1 MEKVAII
8 GLSCLFPGADNP
20 EQFWQNLVEEKDT
33 TSSATTEKMGI
44 DPAVFYDPKSEKRD
58 CYYCLNGGFIKDFTF
73 DATGYALS
81 PEFLESLD
89 DIFKW
94 SLHVAKQALKDS
106 GYWDNKSA
114 LAKCGVI
121 LGNLSSPTKTSQQ
134 IVTSIY
140 RKTVNRALQEL
151 LGQENFE
158 LGSLSCPENISPLN
172 IFTAAY
178 PTTVVAQALSLS
190 GRHFSLDAACSSALY
205 AIKLACQYLR
215 SHKADLMLAGAVS
228 CADPFVNHMGFSLLR
243 AFPQDG
249 ISRPLDRSS
258 SGLLTGEGAGMLA
271 LKRYDDA
278 VRDGDKI
285 YATILGVGLS
295 NDGKGK
301 YFVSPNPKGQ
311 VLAFQRTYAEAE
323 IDPQSIDYIE
333 CHATGTDL
341 GDKTELQSMETFFA
355 QYGATPLIGSVKS
368 NLGHLLTAA
377 GMPSMIKVILSMS
390 KGLIPPTINLRDPL
404 SSPKDLISAS
414 QIVREA
420 VPWANK
426 PRKRAAVSA
435 FGFGGT
441 NAHSVL
447 EAGEVGESEDFE
459 IKEEAIGKATAQSA
473 IAIVGMDAFFGGCDR
488 LDAFERSIYQG
499 KQHFIG
505 VPPER
510 WKGIEDE
517 EQLLKDYGF
526 TDGQA
531 PKGAYIRDFEIDFLK
546 FKIPPKPTEQ
556 PIPQQLLLLKVADR
570 AIRDAG
576 LKPGGNVAV
585 IIAMETDLTSH
596 QYRARCDFSWQL
608 QEGLDKSN
616 ISLSPEKLFQ
626 LETIVKESIH
636 VTGEVGRSIS
646 YIGNIMACRISA
658 LWDFNGPSFT
668 ISAQENSVFKALE
681 LAQLFLSQQQ
691 VDAVVV
697 GAVDLAGGVE
707 NVLLR
712 NRGNVIGSIVG
723 EGAGAVVLKRLES
736 AKSEQNRIYAAI
748 DAISL
753 VQEGSTSSASA
764 VERACQQA
772 FKGSGVK
779 PDEIGYLEIFGSG
792 VPQEDEAEIKGLVQA
807 YQTESRLSCAIGSV
821 KANIGHTYAASGIA
835 SLIKTALCL
844 YYQYIPAQPQWSSP
858 KHPEVWQGSPF
869 YVATESRP
877 WSLAPK
883 VSKRTAAIN
892 GLGLDGT
899 YAHILLSEDLSQTN
913 RSSRYLEQTPFYL
926 FPIAANNQAA
936 LLEEISSLQQT
947 ITDCS
952 SLAQAASQA
961 FAKFDR
967 QAAYKL
973 AIVGHNKD
981 ELNSEIERSRTGIRK
996 AFSGGGDWQT
1006 PLGSYFTT
1014 NPLGKHNHIAFVY
1027 PGAFTSYIGM
1037 FRDLHRLFP
1046 HNSKFSYPP
1055 SLKKFLHLSNQ
1066 FIYPR
1071 SLNQLTPSE
1080 LEHLEADLRSDGQA
1094 ISTSGTIVAF
1104 LLTKMIKDYF
1114 QIQPKS
1120 AFGYSFGEVGM
1131 LIALDIWTNADQ
1143 FLARAE
1149 TSSVWKTRVSGPKN
1163 AIREAWG
1170 LPPTDKQTDENLWSS
1185 YLLMCSPALVREKL
1199 QQENRVYLTHINTN
1213 KEVVIGGDP
1222 QGCLRVIEDLQCN
1235 YFPAPG
1241 AIAVH
1246 CEPMHSEYEQLVKWL
1261 TLPVPNHSPVKFY
1274 SAADYQA
1281 LTLNSG
1287 AIADKLAQVICQPV
1301 DFPRLINRSYED
1313 GDRIFIEIGP
1323 GRSCSRW
1330 ISETLKH
1337 KEHLAL
1343 PLDSGSANVHNNIV
1357 RLLAK
1362 LLSHQV
1368 AVDLSPLY
1376 SQAEESSLDPK
1387 SLLKNVTIGG
1397 CRIRSAI
1404 LSEENRKSFAIGRE
1418 QKSKIVETQYI
1429 ASVHKAE
1436 SAFSPLLPISR
1447 EAIAIAQSPK
1457 NSEEKANKANFNN
1470 NLITPHNLLFS
1481 HNKHQKKLSDHA
1493 AFLQARQESLQQ
1505 MSKLIEQKLN
1515 PLVAQSLPKQSISLR
1530 IPEPKRVDVIF
1541 DQAEVLEVA
1550 LGKLSRVFG
1559 KEYSLIDSYPRC
1571 TRVPMPPY
1579 LFISRVT
1586 KLNAKRGCFEPCSI
1600 ETEYDIPKNAW
1611 YSNGGQ
1617 IPCAVA
1623 IEASHANIFL
1633 LSYLGIDF
1641 EYKGQRVYRALNGST
1656 TWLGDLPQDGQTLRT
1671 QVKINSFIRGGD
1683 ALLLF
1688 FTHNLFVG
1696 EKQILTM
1703 NLSAGFFSDED
1714 LSKSQGITLT
1724 KLDRQARSK
1733 IKQSHFE
1740 PLLQCDQTTF
1750 DKQDIINLSLG
1761 NIAACFG
1768 ENYEQNGKNPWLRL
1782 PPLPMCMLDR
1792 VISIDPKGGAWGLGL
1807 IVGEK
1812 ALEPEHWY
1820 FNCHFKDDYCLPGT
1834 VIGEGC
1840 IQLLVFYLLYLGLQT
1855 RTINASF
1862 QPIHHLTGTGR
1873 YSGQITPVSARL
1885 TYQLEVT
1892 EIGLSPE
1899 PFIKADATIIFHD
1912 KAIALSKNI
1921 GIRLSE
1927 KL

>member
-33 TSSATTEKMGI
+33 TSSATAEKMGI
-44 DPAVFYDPKSEKRD
+44 DPAVFYDPKSEKPD
-58 CYYCLNGGFIKDFTF
+58 CYYCLKGGFIKDFTF
-73 DATGYALS
+73 DTAGYAIS
-81 PEFLESLD
+81 PEFIEGLD
-89 DIFKW
+89 DVFKW
-94 SLHVAKQALKDS
+94 SLYGSKQALQDS
-106 GYWDNKSA
+106 GYWDNQSA

-121 LGNLSSPTKTSQQ
+121 LGNLSAPTKLSQQ
-134 IVTSIY
+134 IVSPIY

-151 LGQENFE
+151 LGQAEFK
-158 LGSLSCPENISPLN
+158 LGSLPCPNSPLN

-178 PTTVVAQALSLS
+178 PTTVVAQALSL
-190 GRHFSLDAACSSALY
+190 GGIHFSLDAACSSALY

-311 VLAFQRTYAEAE
+311 ILAFQRTYAEAE
-323 IDPQSIDYIE
+323 LDPQSIDYIE

-341 GDKTELQSMETFFA
+341 GDKTELHSMETFFG

-377 GMPSMIKVILSMS
+377 GMPSLIKVILSMS

-404 SSPKDLISAS
+404 NSPNNLISAS

-420 VPWANK
+420 VPWANT

-441 NAHSVL
+441 NAHLVL
-447 EAGEVGESEDFE
+447 EAGEVAESKAAEV
-459 IKEEAIGKATAQSA
+459 KEEALDS
-473 IAIVGMDAFFGGCDR
+473 IAIVGMDAFFGGCDG
-488 LDAFERSIYQG
+488 LDAFERSIYEG
-499 KQHFIG
+499 KQHFIP

-517 EQLLKDYGF
+517 QLLKDYGF
-526 TDGQA
+526 TDGS
-531 PKGAYIRDFEIDFLK
+531 PKGAYIQDFEIDFLK

-608 QEGLDKSN
+608 REGLAGSN
-616 ISLSPEKLFQ
+616 ISLSSEKLSE

-668 ISAQENSVFKALE
+668 LSAQENSVFKALE
-681 LAQLFLSQQQ
+681 VAQLFLSQQQ

-712 NRGNVIGSIVG
+712 NQGNLIGSTVG

-736 AKSEQNRIYAAI
+736 AKEAQNQIYAAI

-753 VQEGSTSSASA
+753 VQDVSTSSASA
-764 VERACQQA
+764 VENACQQA
-772 FKGSGVK
+772 FKGSSVK
-779 PDEIGYLEIFGSG
+779 PCDIGYLEIFGSG
-792 VPQEDEAEIKGLVQA
+792 VPHQDEAEINGLVQA
-807 YQTESRLSCAIGSV
+807 YQTQSRLSCAIGSV

-844 YYQYIPAQPQWSSP
+844 YYQYIPAQPQWSGP

-883 VSKRTAAIN
+883 IFKRTAALN

-899 YAHILLSEDLSQTN
+899 YAHILLSENLSQTK

-926 FPIAANNQAA
+926 FPIAANNHAA
-936 LLEEISSLQQT
+936 LLDLISSLQQT

-981 ELNSEIERSRTGIRK
+981 ELNSEIERSRPGISK

-1006 PLGSYFTT
+1006 PLRSYFTT
-1014 NPLGKHNHIAFVY
+1014 NPLGKHNDIAFVY

-1046 HNSKFSYPP
+1046 HNSRFSYPP

-1071 SLNQLTPSE
+1071 SLNKLTPSE

-1104 LLTKMIKDYF
+1104 LLTKMIRDYF

-1149 TSSVWKTRVSGPKN
+1149 TSSVWKTRVSGPKM

-1170 LPPTDKQTDENLWSS
+1170 IPPTEKQTDENLWNS
-1185 YLLMCSPALVREKL
+1185 YLLMCSPSQVRERL
-1199 QQENRVYLTHINTN
+1199 QNERVYLTHINTH

-1222 QGCLRVIEDLQCN
+1222 QGCLRVIEALKCN

-1281 LTLNSG
+1281 LTLNSQ
-1287 AIADKLAQVICQPV
+1287 AIANKLAQVICQPV
-1301 DFPRLINRSYED
+1301 DFPRLINRCYED
-1313 GDRIFIEIGP
+1313 GDRIFIELGS
-1323 GRSCSRW
+1323 GKSCTRW
-1330 ISETLKH
+1330 ISETLKD
-1337 KEHLAL
+1337 KAHLAL
-1343 PLDSGSANVHNNIV
+1343 YLDSGSADVHNNIV

-1368 AVDLSPLY
+1368 AVDLAPLY
-1376 SQAEESSLDPK
+1376 PQAQKNSLNPK
-1387 SLLKNVTIGG
+1387 SLVKDVTVGG
-1397 CRIRSAI
+1397 CRIRSTI
-1404 LSEENRKSFAIGRE
+1404 LTEENRLSFATQRE
-1418 QKSKIVETQYI
+1418 RGTGSQKSKVKI
-1429 ASVHKAE
+1429 S
-1436 SAFSPLLPISR
+1436 SAPLLPIFR
-1447 EAIAIAQSPK
+1447 EAISVAQSPR
-1457 NSEEKANKANFNN
+1457 NLEEAKANHNPTHSTNFQV
-1470 NLITPHNLLFS
+1470 F
-1481 HNKHQKKLSDHA
+1481 HQKLNDHA
-1493 AFLQARQESLQQ
+1493 AYLQARQELLRQ
-1505 MSKLIEQKLN
+1505 MSHIEIEQQASPHKL
-1515 PLVAQSLPKQSISLR
+1515 PSAQKSALRGSRFKQAQSPQNQSLSLR
-1530 IPEPKRVDVIF
+1530 SPDPKPAQVVF

-1550 LGKLSRVFG
+1550 RGKLSRVFG
-1559 KEYSLIDSYPRC
+1559 KEYSIIDSYPRC

-1611 YSNGGQ
+1611 YSKGGQ

-1641 EYKGQRVYRALNGST
+1641 EYSQRVYRALNGST
-1656 TWLGDLPQDGQTLRT
+1656 TWLGNLPQDGQTLRA
-1671 QVKINSFIRGGD
+1671 QVKINSFIRSSD
-1683 ALLLF
+1683 TMLLF

-1703 NLSAGFFSDED
+1703 NLSAGFFSNKD
-1714 LSKSQGITLT
+1714 LSKAQGITLT
-1724 KLDRQARSK
+1724 KLDQQEQSK
-1733 IKQSHFE
+1733 IQISHFE
-1740 PLLQCDQTTF
+1740 PLLQCDKTSF
-1750 DKQDIINLSLG
+1750 NKDDIINLSLG
-1761 NIAACFG
+1761 NITACFG
-1768 ENYEQNGKNPWLRL
+1768 NNYEQNGKNPWLRL
-1782 PPLPMCMLDR
+1782 PPLPMCMIDC
-1792 VISIDPKGGAWGLGL
+1792 VTSIDPKGGAWGLGL

-1812 ALEPEHWY
+1812 SLEPEHWY
-1820 FNCHFKDDYCLPGT
+1820 FNCHFKDDYCMPGT
-1834 VIGEGC
+1834 VMGEGC
-1840 IQLLVFYLLYLGLQT
+1840 IQLLAFYVLYLGLQT
-1855 RTINASF
+1855 RTVDASF

-1899 PFIKADATIIFHD
+1899 PFIKADAAIIFQD
-1912 KAIALSKNI
+1912 RIIALSKNL
-1921 GIRLSE
+1921 GIRLGERWQS
-1927 KL
+1927 

>member
-8 GLSCLFPGADNP
+8 GLSCLFPGAHTP

-33 TSSATTEKMGI
+33 TSSATAEKMGS
-44 DPAVFYDPKSEKRD
+44 DPAVFYDPKSETPD
-58 CYYCLNGGFIKDFTF
+58 CYYCLNGGFIKDFIF
-73 DATGYALS
+73 DATGYVF
-81 PEFLESLD
+81 PKTFEGLD

-94 SLHVAKQALKDS
+94 SLYVAKQALKDS
-106 GYWDNKSA
+106 GYLDNQSA
-114 LAKCGVI
+114 LANCGVI
-121 LGNLSSPTKTSQQ
+121 LGNLSAPTKLSQQ
-134 IVTSIY
+134 IVSPIY

-151 LGQENFE
+151 LGQADFE
-158 LGSLSCPENISPLN
+158 LGSVPCPDSPLN

-178 PTTVVAQALSLS
+178 PTTVVAQALRLLGS
-190 GRHFSLDAACSSALY
+190 HFSLDAACSSALY

-249 ISRPLDRSS
+249 VSRPLDRSS
-258 SGLLTGEGAGMLA
+258 SGLLTGEGAGMLV
-271 LKRYDDA
+271 LKRYQDA

-323 IDPQSIDYIE
+323 LDPQSIEYIE

-341 GDKTELQSMETFFA
+341 GDKTELQSMETFFG

-377 GMPSMIKVILSMS
+377 GMPSLIKVILSMS
-390 KGLIPPTINLRDPL
+390 EGMIPPTINVREPL
-404 SSPKDLISAS
+404 SSPNSLISAS
-414 QIVREA
+414 QIVTEA
-420 VPWANK
+420 VPWANT

-441 NAHSVL
+441 NAHLVL
-447 EAGEVGESEDFE
+447 EAGALSDEESET
-459 IKEEAIGKATAQSA
+459 EEPEVA
-473 IAIVGMDAFFGGCDR
+473 IAIVGMDAFFGGCDG
-488 LDAFERSIYQG
+488 LDAFERSIYEG
-499 KQHFIG
+499 KQHFIP

-517 EQLLKDYGF
+517 QLLKDYGF
-526 TDGQA
+526 TDGS
-531 PKGAYIRDFEIDFLK
+531 PKGAYIQDFDIDFLT

-596 QYRARCDFSWQL
+596 QYRARCDLSWQL
-608 QEGLDKSN
+608 REGLAGSN
-616 ISLSPEKLFQ
+616 ISLSPEKLSE
-626 LETIVKESIH
+626 LETIVKDSIH

-658 LWDFNGPSFT
+658 LWDFSGPSFT
-668 ISAQENSVFKALE
+668 LSAQENSVFKALE
-681 LAQLFLSQQQ
+681 VAQLFLSQQQ

-712 NRGNVIGSIVG
+712 RQGNLNDSTVG
-723 EGAGAVVLKRLES
+723 EGAGAVVLKRLD
-736 AKSEQNRIYAAI
+736 AKPEPRIYAAI

-753 VQEGSTSSASA
+753 VQEPAKSSASA
-764 VERACQQA
+764 VAKACQQA
-772 FKGSGVK
+772 FERSGVK
-779 PDEIGYLEIFGSG
+779 PNDIGYLEVFGSG
-792 VPQEDEAEIKGLVQA
+792 VPAQDEAEITGLVQA
-807 YQTESRLSCAIGSV
+807 YRTEPSQLSCAIGNV

-844 YYQYIPAQPQWSSP
+844 YHQYIPAMPQWSGT
-858 KHPEVWQGSPF
+858 KHPEWQGSPF

-877 WSLAPK
+877 WTLAPK
-883 VSKRTAAIN
+883 ISKRTAAIN

-899 YAHILLSEDLSQTN
+899 HAHILLSELSQTS
-913 RSSRYLEQTPFYL
+913 RRSRYLEQTPFYL
-926 FPIAANNQAA
+926 FPVAANDQAA
-936 LLEEISSLQQT
+936 LLEEIGSLQQT
-947 ITDCS
+947 IAHCS
-952 SLAQAASQA
+952 SLSQAASQA
-961 FAKFDR
+961 FAKFEAHR

-981 ELNSEIERSRTGIRK
+981 ELNQELERSLIGVSK
-996 AFSGGGDWQT
+996 AFSQDKNWQT
-1006 PLGSYFTT
+1006 PLGSYFTIK
-1014 NPLGKHNHIAFVY
+1014 PLGKHNDIAFVY
-1027 PGAFTSYIGM
+1027 PGAFTSTMGM
-1037 FRDLHRLFP
+1037 FRDLHRL
-1046 HNSKFSYPP
+1046 HNSSSSYPLN
-1055 SLKKFLHLSNQ
+1055 LKKFLHLSNQ
-1066 FIYPR
+1066 SIYPR
-1071 SLNQLTPSE
+1071 SLNPLTPSQ
-1080 LEHLEADLRSDGQA
+1080 LERLEADLRSDPQA
-1094 ISTSGTIVAF
+1094 MSTSGTIVAF
-1104 LLTKMIKDYF
+1104 MLTKILRDF
-1114 QIQPKS
+1114 QIQPHS
-1120 AFGYSFGEVGM
+1120 AFGYSFGEVSM
-1131 LIALDIWTNADQ
+1131 LIALDIWKNADQ
-1143 FLARAE
+1143 FLARVE
-1149 TSSVWKTRVSGPKN
+1149 SSSLWKTRLSGTKN
-1163 AIREAWG
+1163 AVREAWG
-1170 LPPTDKQTDENLWSS
+1170 LPPTQKQTKLWSS
-1185 YLLMCSPALVREKL
+1185 YTLMCSPNQVREML
-1199 QQENRVYLTHINTN
+1199 PERVYLTHINTD

-1222 QGCLRVIEDLQCN
+1222 QGCLRVIEALKCN
-1235 YFPAPG
+1235 YFRAPDSV
-1241 AIAVH
+1241 AVH
-1246 CEPMHSEYEQLVKWL
+1246 CEPMHSESEQLVKWL
-1261 TLPVPNHSPVKFY
+1261 TLPVSNHSPIAFY

-1281 LTLNSG
+1281 LTLDSQ

-1301 DFPRLINRSYED
+1301 DFPRLINRCYED
-1313 GDRIFIEIGP
+1313 GDRIFIELGP
-1323 GRSCSRW
+1323 GRSCTRW

-1337 KEHLAL
+1337 KEYLAL
-1343 PLDSGSANVHNNIV
+1343 SLDSGSASIHTNIV

-1368 AVDLSPLY
+1368 GVDLSLLY
-1376 SQAEESSLDPK
+1376 RQAQDSLKSK
-1387 SLLKNVTIGG
+1387 SLVRKVTVGG

-1404 LSEENRKSFAIGRE
+1404 LSESNRLRFA
-1418 QKSKIVETQYI
+1418 
-1429 ASVHKAE
+1429 
-1436 SAFSPLLPISR
+1436 
-1447 EAIAIAQSPK
+1447 AQTSPK
-1457 NSEEKANKANFNN
+1457 PSESTAKANHKQ
-1470 NLITPHNLLFS
+1470 LR
-1481 HNKHQKKLSDHA
+1481 DHA
-1493 AFLQARQESLQQ
+1493 ALLRSQQESLQQ
-1505 MSKLIEQKLN
+1505 ISEEIEQQASQQLN
-1515 PLVAQSLPKQSISLR
+1515 SLVNPPPNLSLTLRSPQPK
-1530 IPEPKRVDVIF
+1530 PAHVIF
-1541 DQAEVLEVA
+1541 DRAEVLEVA
-1550 LGKLSRVFG
+1550 RGKLARVFG
-1559 KEYSLIDSYPRC
+1559 KEYTLIDSYPRC

-1586 KLNAKRGCFEPCSI
+1586 KLDAKRGCFEPCSI
-1600 ETEYDIPKNAW
+1600 ETEYDIPENAW
-1611 YSNGGQ
+1611 YSTGGQ

-1641 EYKGQRVYRALNGST
+1641 EYSQRVYRALNGST
-1656 TWLGDLPQDGQTLRT
+1656 TWLGDLPQNGQTLRT

-1688 FTHNLFVG
+1688 FTHHLFVG

-1714 LSKSQGITLT
+1714 LSKAKGITLT
-1724 KLDRQARSK
+1724 KLDRQERSK
-1733 IKQSHFE
+1733 IQVSHFE
-1740 PLLQCDQTTF
+1740 PLLHCHKTTF
-1750 DKQDIINLSLG
+1750 TKQDLINLSLG

-1768 ENYEQNGKNPWLRL
+1768 TNYEQNGKNTWLRL
-1782 PPLPMCMLDR
+1782 PPHPICMLDR
-1792 VISIDPKGGAWGLGL
+1792 VISIEPQGGAWGLGL

-1840 IQLLVFYLLYLGLQT
+1840 IQLLAFYLLYLGLQT
-1855 RTINASF
+1855 RTEDAKF
-1862 QPIHHLTGTGR
+1862 QPVHHLTGTGR
-1873 YSGQITPVSARL
+1873 YSGQITPVSDLL

-1892 EIGLSPE
+1892 EIGISPE
-1899 PFIKADATIIFHD
+1899 PFIKADATIIFQN
-1912 KAIALSKNI
+1912 KPIAFSKNL
-1921 GIRLSE
+1921 GIRLGE
-1927 KL
+1927 AGNK